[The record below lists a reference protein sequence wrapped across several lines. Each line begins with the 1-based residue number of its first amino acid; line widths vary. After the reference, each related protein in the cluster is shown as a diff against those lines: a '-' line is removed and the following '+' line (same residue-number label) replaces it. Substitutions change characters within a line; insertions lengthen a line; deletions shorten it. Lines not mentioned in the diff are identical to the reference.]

1 MLYAPPVM
9 SARHRLLLTAPLLGC
24 VLGLGCGD
32 DGDTEATQRA
42 SGDIVAAVVGEGLLD
57 GEPLDA
63 LAVLRQSHASVRERL
78 GPHALTCETTLS
90 LAPTRPAKPNPT
102 VDTPVAPS
110 QAIHDTVAL
119 RWETPDEAG
128 LRFALEQHND
138 KERGRSVVV
147 TNATLYAKLEHR
159 PWTHHAVE
167 SEVHE
172 LWLDDAWRSA
182 HDALE
187 FLLPGAEVT
196 TEAAPGE
203 GWDGG
208 DAVRLTLSRGGG
220 TTPPGRTEGWRTNVA
235 FSALSGSVLIDVQ
248 TGAWLSL
255 DATATYSVE
264 GGSGGPLAGEF
275 AVHGRVAPT
284 LPEAPPVAVPSGA
297 VALPERHR
305 YEQERKRLLDGL
317 AAP

>member
-9 SARHRLLLTAPLLGC
+9 SPRRRLLLVAPLLGC
-24 VLGLGCGD
+24 VLGMGCGE
-32 DGDTEATQRA
+32 DGDTESRQRA
-42 SGDIVAAVVGEGLLD
+42 GGDDVAVVVGEGLLD

-63 LAVLRQSHASVRERL
+63 LAVLRQPHASVRERL

-90 LAPTRPAKPNPT
+90 LAPTRPAKPNPA
-102 VDTPVAPS
+102 VDTPVPPTQS
-110 QAIHDTVAL
+110 IHDTVAL
-119 RWETPDEAG
+119 RWEAPDEAG

-138 KERGRSVVV
+138 KDRGRSVVV

-167 SEVHE
+167 SAVHE

-196 TEAAPGE
+196 AEAAPGE

-208 DAVRLTLSRGGG
+208 DAVRLTLSRGRG
-220 TTPPGRTEGWRTNVA
+220 TTPPGRTEGWRTKAA
-235 FSALSGSVLIDVQ
+235 FSALSGTLLIDVR
-248 TGAWLSL
+248 TGAWLSM

-264 GGSGGPLAGEF
+264 GGAGGPLAGEF
-275 AVHGRVAPT
+275 AVRGRVAPS
-284 LPEAPPVAVPSGA
+284 LPEAPSVTVPTGA

>member
-1 MLYAPPVM
+1 MLYAPPVTLPRR
-9 SARHRLLLTAPLLGC
+9 RHLLAAPLLGC
-24 VLGLGCGD
+24 VLGLACGDERDTETTPRAGGD
-32 DGDTEATQRA
+32 DGAT
-42 SGDIVAAVVGEGLLD
+42 AVSERLLE
-57 GEPLDA
+57 GEPLEA
-63 LAVLRQSHASVRERL
+63 LAVLRTSHASIRERL

-90 LAPTRPAKPNPT
+90 LAPTRPAAPNPA
-102 VDTPVAPS
+102 VDTPVPPT

-119 RWETPDEAG
+119 RWETPDDAG

-138 KERGRSVVV
+138 KDRGRAVVV
-147 TNATLYAKLEHR
+147 TNATLYARLEHR
-159 PWTHHAVE
+159 PWTYHRVE
-167 SEVHE
+167 SDVYE

-196 TEAAPGE
+196 REAAPGE

-208 DAVRLTLSRGGG
+208 DAVRLTLALGRG
-220 TTPPGRTEGWRTNVA
+220 TAVPGRSEGWRADVA
-235 FSALSGSVLIDVQ
+235 FSALAGTLLIDAQ
-248 TGAWLSL
+248 TGAWLAL

-264 GGSGGPLAGEF
+264 GGAGGPLAGEF
-275 AVHGRVAPT
+275 AVHGRVAPG
-284 LPEAPPVAVPSGA
+284 LPGAPNVTAPTEA
-297 VALPERHR
+297 VALPQRHR